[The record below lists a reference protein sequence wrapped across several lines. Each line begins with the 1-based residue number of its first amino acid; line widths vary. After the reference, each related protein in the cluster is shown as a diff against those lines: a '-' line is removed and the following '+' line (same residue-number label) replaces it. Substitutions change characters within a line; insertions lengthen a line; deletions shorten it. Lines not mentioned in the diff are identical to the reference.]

1 MNNFLTLFF
10 RYRRQPGLI
19 TLLHTGMQC
28 GGCGARFPPEHTVRY
43 SQHLDWHFRQNR
55 ADRHSQRRPNSRR
68 WYYDV
73 SDWIQYQE
81 IEDLEERGLFC
92 SL

>member
-1 MNNFLTLFF
+1 
-10 RYRRQPGLI
+10 
-19 TLLHTGMQC
+19 MQC

-68 WYYDV
+68 WYYDI

-81 IEDLEERGLFC
+81 IEDLEERG
-92 SL
+92 SLIISYFLKQFNQLVHY